1 MRRLILAVAV
11 MACFSLTGS
20 VQAQAFKFG
29 HINVQQVISLMP
41 EKDSAEVKL
50 KNYGT
55 ELSGE
60 LETLQTEFNNKYQ
73 TYLQKKDGL
82 TPAIRDAKEKEL
94 QDLQQRIQEFQTTA
108 QEDYQ
113 KMQSDLFKPI
123 LDKANDAIKKVA
135 KVNGFTYIYDIGTPG
150 IVYYSDTMSIDI
162 TSLVK
167 KELGITK

>member
-60 LETLQTEFNNKYQ
+60 LETLQTEFNNK
-73 TYLQKKDGL
+73 
-82 TPAIRDAKEKEL
+82 
-94 QDLQQRIQEFQTTA
+94 
-108 QEDYQ
+108 
-113 KMQSDLFKPI
+113 
-123 LDKANDAIKKVA
+123 
-135 KVNGFTYIYDIGTPG
+135 
-150 IVYYSDTMSIDI
+150 
-162 TSLVK
+162 
-167 KELGITK
+167 